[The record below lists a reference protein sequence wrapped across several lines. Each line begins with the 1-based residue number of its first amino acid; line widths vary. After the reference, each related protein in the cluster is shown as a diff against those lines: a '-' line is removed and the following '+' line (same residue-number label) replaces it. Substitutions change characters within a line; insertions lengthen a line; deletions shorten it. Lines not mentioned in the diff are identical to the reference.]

1 LSEETLSFW
10 IISMT
15 NRIPTLN
22 PDDSPAMPTKL
33 QRAERWVKEGRAEW
47 VYTDLRI
54 KAIRLLFEPSGRK
67 TQPIVVGFDPG
78 KKYAGTAALSAKCTL
93 FMAHLILPFEL
104 VKERMANR
112 QLMRRGRRGRRINRK
127 VPFSQ
132 RAHRQCR
139 FDNRRGNK
147 LPPSIRANLQ
157 LQLRVAKELCRLFPV
172 SQIVYEYIE
181 ARGDKSFSPV
191 MVGQKW
197 MLRQLAQFA
206 HVTPLY
212 GWQTAQI
219 RTQLGLIK
227 QKNQKGDAI
236 PATHAV
242 DGVALAAS
250 QFVQYEA
257 FQTNREHGHQWT
269 VQVNITSA
277 PFVVVRR
284 PPISRRQ
291 LHLMVP
297 AKGNVRRKYGG
308 TTTRHGVRKGDLVK
322 AEMAGRISI
331 GWVSGDTARQISVSD
346 FDWKR
351 IGQFTASK
359 VQSIRRATG
368 LLVKGPQSVSVHAAS
383 SR

>member
-1 LSEETLSFW
+1 
-10 IISMT
+10 MY
-15 NRIPTLN
+15 RIPILN
-22 PDDSPAMPTKL
+22 PDFSPAMPTKR

-47 VYTDLRI
+47 VYSDLRI
-54 KAIRLLFEPSGRK
+54 KAVRLLFEPSGRN
-67 TQPIVVGFDPG
+67 TQPIVVGLDPG
-78 KKYAGTAALSAKCTL
+78 KKYAGIAALSAKCVL
-93 FMAHLILPFEL
+93 FMAHLVLPFEL

-112 QLMRRGRRGRRINRK
+112 KLMRRGRRGRRINRSI
-127 VPFSQ
+127 PFNF
-132 RAHRQCR
+132 RAHRQKR

-147 LPPSIRANLQ
+147 LPPSIRSNRQ
-157 LQLRVAKELCRLFPV
+157 LELRVVAELCKLLPV
-172 SQIVYEYIE
+172 SHIVYEYIE

-197 MLRQLAQFA
+197 MLKQLEQFA
-206 HVTPLY
+206 PVSTLY
-212 GWQTAQI
+212 GWQTSQI
-219 RTQLGLIK
+219 RTQLGLTK
-227 QKNQKGDAI
+227 QKYQKGDAI

-257 FQTNREHGHQWT
+257 FQSKREHGHRWT
-269 VQVNITSA
+269 GEINITSA
-277 PFVVVRR
+277 PFVIVRR

-308 TTTRHGVRKGDLVK
+308 TTTQHGVRKGDLVK
-322 AEMAGRISI
+322 AEMAGRISV

-351 IGQFTASK
+351 LGQFTASK
-359 VQSIRRATG
+359 VQLICRATG
-368 LLVKGPQSVSVHAAS
+368 LLVQCPKRVSVRMASSHAA
-383 SR
+383 